1 MTPLDPPARRSSL
14 LEEFQVIEKLSPKEK
29 VDSASGIVPLCSLR
43 YITVTEGKVLLLPG
57 SKKLN
62 KLHHCL

>member
-1 MTPLDPPARRSSL
+1 MTPLDTPARRSSL
-14 LEEFQVIEKLSPKEK
+14 LDEFQVSEKLSQKEK
-29 VDSASGIVPLCSLR
+29 VDSASGIVPLCTLR
-43 YITVTEGKVLLLPG
+43 YITITEGKVLLLPG

>member
-1 MTPLDPPARRSSL
+1 MTPLDPSDRRSSL
-14 LEEFQVIEKLSPKEK
+14 LDEFQVSKKLSPKEK

-43 YITVTEGKVLLLPG
+43 YITITEGKVLLLPG